1 MKLSLPLAVV
11 LALLAN
17 LVPGRRAVA
26 ARPAPSPGSTG
37 RLPPTSSAG

>member
-17 LVPGRRAVA
+17 LIPGGKQVA
-26 ARPAPSPGSTG
+26 NPAPASDDST
-37 RLPPTSSAG
+37 PQTSK